1 MHKKTLQL
9 VSQAIP
15 PILRRENTVVS
26 SETGSGKTLAYM
38 LPIVEQLAGIDLAAC
53 VDPAVL
59 VVVPNQELVQQLQRV
74 IDTFFPNTIAEHTRY
89 AYSNFGP
96 GRRKPCAVL
105 VTTPP
110 ALETN
115 IPHARLRHLRSIVL
129 DEADMLLSGD
139 YMSTVESLLLAG
151 VKRGDV
157 GDPTGVQHVFVAAT
171 IPATGNKGIQA
182 YLDKF
187 YASATTAVT
196 ATRHK
201 PPPNVHH
208 CFVKV
213 GDWSAWHAMRAV
225 DEAIS
230 AAGAAI
236 ALSGRGDSSP
246 TPRMNEHGELVQP
259 AVLDAASHL
268 LAVDD
273 VVNARRPRSPT
284 EQPQLPADG
293 IAPSAALVS
302 MYHATLDAKRRY
314 EEHLFS
320 ERCTALL
327 EVVLGTRTGGLDS
340 SGGMLSLQDTQSSLL
355 HSGPDTAAQAAVA
368 EGSGSDSE
376 GDDDAS
382 EEQLHALA
390 QHASLHL
397 APWRFF
403 SPLLDGDDETHTS
416 GSKPR
421 AEKRPNPPVK
431 AQDIP
436 SDMAAS
442 LVFCSSGK
450 TAKRVASVLQA
461 VAPTLKVA
469 TLHSKMAP
477 VKRTERMQQL
487 QEGKIQV
494 LVATDLAARGLDI
507 LSVKHVVQFDAA
519 SDAVS
524 YLHRV
529 GRTGRMGAP
538 GRVTHLLTPVNAHL
552 SQAIAAAQSAG
563 DSLES
568 VFSRKRSLR
577 RKRKKAATA
586 AAAADAD
593 APAQEEA

>member
-1 MHKKTLQL
+1 MPL
-9 VSQAIP
+9 VHLQAIP

-26 SETGSGKTLAYM
+26 SETGSGKTLAYL
-38 LPIVEQLAGIDLAAC
+38 LPLVELLSSVDLPACIDP
-53 VDPAVL
+53 VVL
-59 VVVPNQELVQQLQRV
+59 VVVPNQELVLQLQGV
-74 IDTFFPNTIAEHTRY
+74 IETLFPHTVAKHTRY
-89 AYSNFGP
+89 AYANIGP

-115 IPHARLRHLRSIVL
+115 IPHARLRHLSSIVL

-139 YMSTVESLLLAG
+139 YMATVENLLLAG

-157 GDPTGVQHVFVAAT
+157 GAPSGVQHVFVAAT

-187 YASATTAVT
+187 YASATTAAT
-196 ATRHK
+196 DTRHK

-213 GDWSAWHAMRAV
+213 GDWGAWHAMRQV
-225 DEAIS
+225 D
-230 AAGAAI
+230 AAI
-236 ALSGRGDSSP
+236 AAAGSAIALTGRGDSDP
-246 TPRMNEHGELVQP
+246 TPRLNEAGELVQP
-259 AVLDAASHL
+259 AVLEAASHL

-284 EQPQLPADG
+284 EQPERPADG

-302 MYHATLDAKRRY
+302 MYHATVDAKRRY

-327 EVVLGTRTGGLDS
+327 ELIMGTRTGDVDA
-340 SGGMLSLQDTQSSLL
+340 SGGMPALQETTSSLL
-355 HSGPDTAAQAAVA
+355 QEGSDTPSMGAAVP
-368 EGSGSDSE
+368 SDADSDDGDSDDESE
-376 GDDDAS
+376 AG
-382 EEQLHALA
+382 LHALA
-390 QHASLHL
+390 SHATLHL
-397 APWRFF
+397 APWRFY
-403 SPLLDGDDETHTS
+403 SPLLDGEGGGEAQDE
-416 GSKPR
+416 GGRPL
-421 AEKRPNPPVK
+421 AEKRPNPPIK
-431 AQDIP
+431 AKDIP
-436 SDMAAS
+436 HDMAPA

-450 TAKRVASVLQA
+450 TAKRVAKVLQG

-487 QEGKIQV
+487 QRNEIQV
-494 LVATDLAARGLDI
+494 LVATDLAARGLDT

-538 GRVTHLLTPVNAHL
+538 GRVSHLLTPVNAHL
-552 SQAIAAAQSAG
+552 SHAIATAQAAGQ
-563 DSLES
+563 SLEG

-577 RKRKKAATA
+577 RKRKKAAA
-586 AAAADAD
+586 AAAAAGTGGDSDA
-593 APAQEEA
+593 EV